1 MSRARSRLLQLS
13 PQKNTLDSFGV
24 ATDAPHLGKVY
35 ILRPLAPSAQ
45 LFASTRPIEP
55 PPRTG
60 ADVRCERLA
69 RLCTYLEA
77 LARDPSFV

>member
-1 MSRARSRLLQLS
+1 ML
-13 PQKNTLDSFGV
+13 K
-24 ATDAPHLGKVY
+24 
-35 ILRPLAPSAQ
+35 PLAPSTQ

-55 PPRTG
+55 PLRTG
-60 ADVRCERLA
+60 GDVRCERLA